1 MTQQYDKT
9 GYASPGGG
17 YSDVAHR
24 AQGHIGR
31 YQQVKAEGQQLADQ
45 GRNRVTSAGQRV
57 AQAAGGPS
65 GAAGAAPA
73 QAKSIVPPEQTQT
86 KGQPTPEKT
95 PAQPIQLP
103 GQEQP
108 AKRDPVAK
116 AQSKKARKDTM
127 KRQGAAV
134 AKSPHTRNVVKGA
147 VAGAMTGVKGG
158 PRGMAA
164 GAARGAAQ
172 SGVYSFRTAQSKS
185 VSQPAA
191 KRSLQQPAGGAKSIE
206 STEKSRAVAKEQP
219 VTGKAVS
226 AEAEQSVQ
234 QEQPVKERTSKKAS
248 YGEKSGGALKGA
260 ASGALNGSVLG
271 PPGIAVGAMVGSA
284 HGRHTA
290 KKTAKQEFT
299 VQQQQKTAARQQAEA
314 DMENML
320 TSRGLNKEQQ
330 QSDTGMERG

>member
-1 MTQQYDKT
+1 MTQQYDET
-9 GYASPGGG
+9 GYSVPGGG
-17 YSDVAHR
+17 YRDVAHR

-65 GAAGAAPA
+65 GAAPA
-73 QAKSIVPPEQTQT
+73 QAKAIVPPEQSQA
-86 KGQPTPEKT
+86 KGQPAPGKAPT
-95 PAQPIQLP
+95 QPIQP
-103 GQEQP
+103 SGQEQA

-147 VAGAMTGVKGG
+147 VAGAAMGVKGG
-158 PRGMAA
+158 PRGMAV

-172 SGVYSFRTAQSKS
+172 SGVQGFRKNPSKAPMAK
-185 VSQPAA
+185 QGTQKPHPAA
-191 KRSLQQPAGGAKSIE
+191 KRSLQQPVHGTVVEQGGTSREPSHEVAPEVS
-206 STEKSRAVAKEQP
+206 EKDMP
-219 VTGKAVS
+219 
-226 AEAEQSVQ
+226 
-234 QEQPVKERTSKKAS
+234 KERKSKRAS
-248 YGEKSGGALKGA
+248 FGEKSGGAIKGA
-260 ASGALNGSVLG
+260 ATGAMNGMVLG
-271 PPGIAVGAMVGSA
+271 PKGAAAGAVVGAA
-284 HGRHTA
+284 HGRYKA
-290 KKTAKQEFT
+290 SKTAKTEYT
-299 VQQQQKTAARQQAEA
+299 TQQQQKTAARQQAEA

-330 QSDTGMERG
+330 QSDVGMERG